1 MSENNLNVFNE
12 VVQFAN
18 RRVFCPKPHDARFV
32 ENYPKKINSVML
44 TSINRRKRAPDYID
58 FFDKAAN
65 EIFSTTVSKV
75 GYLMKVSLNQ

>member
-1 MSENNLNVFNE
+1 
-12 VVQFAN
+12 
-18 RRVFCPKPHDARFV
+18 
-32 ENYPKKINSVML
+32 ML

-65 EIFSTTVSKV
+65 EMFSTTVSKV